1 MTRPELSKLT
11 FTALQFHK
19 LDRNVL
25 PKKKKKKKLA
35 FKQKVLEQLN
45 VYTQDGP

>member
-25 PKKKKKKKLA
+25 PKKKKKLA